1 MRNTVMILSLP
12 FVGCTS
18 ETRLEEVDI
27 DPTVVKPLE
36 PPSLGHEDRFPVL
49 LPTNPIADVLWIVD
63 GSGSMEDDLD
73 VMSADFPA
81 YMATIHRSDVDYR
94 VGVLPIRTHPIYIGR
109 LVEVSGYQWIDRT
122 SPNPDGMFA
131 TMMQI
136 ATSVGSEGY
145 AFDVLEACLRRPPG
159 HCIRDGFRRDFAPLH
174 TIVVTDE
181 PNRSMISI
189 GQFVAFY
196 NRQTDSPSER
206 TFSAIIDL
214 SEGED
219 FATASREI
227 GGVVVDIANPDYQRV
242 LAQFAETVAGS
253 GSEDEFFLTRWPVQE
268 TITLAV
274 VQDGL
279 ELALPLEEDWRYD
292 VARNAVI
299 VAAEGLPA
307 GELEVVV
314 RYDVRSGL
322 P

>member
-1 MRNTVMILSLP
+1 MRNTIIIVSLP
-12 FVGCTS
+12 LVACTS
-18 ETRLEEVDI
+18 ETQLDDVEI
-27 DPTVVKPLE
+27 DPGAVRPLA
-36 PPSLGHEDRFPVL
+36 PPSDAQEDRFGVL
-49 LPTNPIADVLWIVD
+49 LPPSPVADVLWIME
-63 GSGSMEDDLD
+63 GSSSMQDELD
-73 VMSADFPA
+73 VMRADFPA
-81 YMATIHRSDVDYR
+81 YMETIHRSNVDYR
-94 VGVLPIRTHPIYIGR
+94 VGVLPMKINILMGELAVVGGHKWVDRATPNPTSVFTTMMDNATTGGS
-109 LVEVSGYQWIDRT
+109 SGYH
-122 SPNPDGMFA
+122 
-131 TMMQI
+131 
-136 ATSVGSEGY
+136 
-145 AFDVLEACLRRPPG
+145 FDVLRACLRRPPG
-159 HCIRDGFRRDFAPLH
+159 HCIRDGFRRDSAPLH

-181 PNRSMISI
+181 RNRSMISI